1 MAAAP
6 KPHVHV
12 SCLGVLGSICH
23 SLKNNLGKH
32 AGNGLVCGQL
42 PRNANLHAH
51 KREGVADGCQPRA
64 GGRPAWLRKVIH
76 NAREQPGDLLERLRV
91 LSSILEVAVE
101 NREARTHGIVHA
113 SPHPHDG
120 LFLGNPL
127 HLQHRGSQ
135 LLVGRLE
142 QPVDALEAR
151 VERCLLGH
159 VERHDAPAAPVA
171 QRHRVANKESD
182 RLGVGLDNQAVV
194 RGLTGMG
201 LETSPQPA
209 GIREVCRKPQ

>member
-1 MAAAP
+1 MTASSSATLFTCRIEA
-6 KPHVHV
+6 
-12 SCLGVLGSICH
+12 
-23 SLKNNLGKH
+23 
-32 AGNGLVCGQL
+32 
-42 PRNANLHAH
+42 
-51 KREGVADGCQPRA
+51 
-64 GGRPAWLRKVIH
+64 
-76 NAREQPGDLLERLRV
+76 
-91 LSSILEVAVE
+91 LSSSLA
-101 NREARTHGIVHA
+101 A
-113 SPHPHDG
+113 S
-120 LFLGNPL
+120 
-127 HLQHRGSQ
+127 SS
-135 LLVGRLE
+135 LLTLSR
-142 QPVDALEAR
+142 R